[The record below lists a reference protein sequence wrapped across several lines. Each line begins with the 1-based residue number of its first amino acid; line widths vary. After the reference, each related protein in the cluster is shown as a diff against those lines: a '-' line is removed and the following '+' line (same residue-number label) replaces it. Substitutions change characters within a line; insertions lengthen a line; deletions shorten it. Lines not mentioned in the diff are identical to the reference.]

1 MSSET
6 LHDIHTASLS
16 DVGMVRTHNED
27 CCNEFRNSD
36 GCHLLVMADGM
47 GGHQGG
53 ATASRTAVETIGEVF
68 ERNDESYRAMLHEAV
83 VTANRRVYGKA
94 IEDHALRGM
103 GTTVVALV
111 VAADGSGWIA
121 HVGDSRGYRL
131 RQGKMEAL
139 TADHSVV
146 GEMLRQGLLT
156 RDEAAVHPR
165 RNEITR
171 SVGVEAEV
179 EPEISEISVQRGDRF
194 LLCSDGLTGLLDEEE
209 IALVLIGEPPAE
221 AVRILVDEAN
231 ARGGHDNITVQIAAI
246 GDDQPAA
253 AEPQVA
259 EPRGSAGAA
268 TSNDSKAAHAE
279 ERRRQARRIAALA
292 AMLAGLLAAALLA
305 LVFTSTVKV
314 EPQARGKALDGLES
328 EREITADGEDPR

>member
-6 LHDIHTASLS
+6 LHDILTASLS
-16 DVGMVRTHNED
+16 DVGMVRAHNED
-27 CCNEFRNSD
+27 CCDEFRKSD

-68 ERNDESYRAMLHEAV
+68 EGSDESSRTMLHEAV
-83 VTANRRVYGKA
+83 VAANRRVYGKA
-94 IEDHALRGM
+94 IENDALRGM

-111 VAADGSGWIA
+111 LAADGSGWIA

-131 RQGKMEAL
+131 RQGKIEAL

-146 GEMLRQGLLT
+146 GEMLQQGLLT

-165 RNEITR
+165 RNQITR

-179 EPEISEISVQRGDRF
+179 EPEISEISTQPGDRF
-194 LLCSDGLTGLLDEEE
+194 LLCSDGLSGLLDEEE
-209 IALVLIGEPPAE
+209 IALVLIGEPPSE

-246 GDDQPAA
+246 GGDVPAA
-253 AEPQVA
+253 AESQVA
-259 EPRGSAGAA
+259 EPTGGAGAA
-268 TSNDSKAAHAE
+268 TSNEGKAAHAE
-279 ERRRQARRIAALA
+279 ERRRRTRRIAALA
-292 AMLAGLLAAALLA
+292 AMVAGLLAAALLA
-305 LVFTSTVKV
+305 LLFTSTVRV
-314 EPQARGKALDGLES
+314 EPQAGSEALDGLES

>member
-6 LHDIHTASLS
+6 LHDILTASLS
-16 DVGMVRTHNED
+16 DVGMVRAHNED
-27 CCNEFRNSD
+27 CCDEFRKSD

-68 ERNDESYRAMLHEAV
+68 EGSDDSSRTMLHEAV
-83 VTANRRVYGKA
+83 VAANRRVYGKA
-94 IEDHALRGM
+94 IENDALRGM

-111 VAADGSGWIA
+111 LAADGSGWIA

-131 RQGKMEAL
+131 RQGKIEAL

-146 GEMLRQGLLT
+146 GEMLQQGLLT

-179 EPEISEISVQRGDRF
+179 EPEISEISTQPGDRF
-194 LLCSDGLTGLLDEEE
+194 LLCSDGLSGLLDEEE
-209 IALVLIGEPPAE
+209 IALVLIGEPPSE

-246 GDDQPAA
+246 GGDEPA
-253 AEPQVA
+253 VA
-259 EPRGSAGAA
+259 ELAGGASAA
-268 TSNDSKAAHAE
+268 TSNDSRAAHAE
-279 ERRRQARRIAALA
+279 ERRRRTRRIAALA
-292 AMLAGLLAAALLA
+292 AMVAGLLAAALLA
-305 LVFTSTVKV
+305 LVFNSTVCV
-314 EPQARGKALDGLES
+314 EPQAQGKALGDLES
-328 EREITADGEDPR
+328 EREITADREDPR